1 MPLFLAPAALPADPS
16 SSDQAANKNYVDSGD
31 AARVPTTRTVGAGT
45 GLTGGGD
52 LSANRTFVVAYG
64 TSAGTALQG
73 NDAAVTNSRTPSGS
87 AGGSLSGTYPNPGI
101 AAGAVGSTEVAAAI
115 KDPAAATAGLRTLGT
130 GSATACAGNDSRLSD
145 SRAPNGTAGG
155 ALNGS
160 YPNPNLDAV
169 PFPTSTITY
178 AGTISADPTLSNNFN
193 ITATGA
199 ITSLG
204 VSATGAGDGQMVTI
218 AVLGSGG
225 ARAVTPATGTIG
237 VQTVPSGAVGFFG
250 FRYTSL
256 LGTPAFVC
264 IAYQPSA

>member
-1 MPLFLAPAALPADPS
+1 MARVFTSPIVLPGDPS
-16 SSDQAANKNYVDSGD
+16 SSDQASNKNYVDNGLSGK
-31 AARVPTTRTVGAGT
+31 V
-45 GLTGGGD
+45 
-52 LSANRTFVVAYG
+52 G
-64 TSAGTALQG
+64 TS
-73 NDAAVTNSRTPSGS
+73 
-87 AGGSLSGTYPNPGI
+87 
-101 AAGAVGSTEVAAAI
+101 
-115 KDPAAATAGLRTLGT
+115 
-130 GSATACAGNDSRLSD
+130 DSRLSD
-145 SRAPNGTAGG
+145 SRAPSGTAGG

-169 PFPTSTITY
+169 PFPVSTITY

-199 ITSLG
+199 ITSLA
-204 VSATGAGDGQMVTI
+204 VSATGAVDGQMVTI

-264 IAYQPSA
+264 IAYQASA

>member
-1 MPLFLAPAALPADPS
+1 MARVFTSPVVLPADPS
-16 SSDQAANKNYVDSGD
+16 SSDHASNKNYVDVGV
-31 AARVPTTRTVGAGT
+31 ATRAPTTRTVTAGT

-52 LSANRTFVVAYG
+52 LSADRTLTVAYG
-64 TSAGTALQG
+64 TT
-73 NDAAVTNSRTPSGS
+73 
-87 AGGSLSGTYPNPGI
+87 
-101 AAGAVGSTEVAAAI
+101 ST
-115 KDPAAATAGLRTLGT
+115 
-130 GSATACAGNDSRLSD
+130 TACVGNDSRLSD

-155 ALNGS
+155 VLNGS
-160 YPNPNLDAV
+160 YPNPVLDAV

-193 ITATGA
+193 VSATGA

-204 VSATGAGDGQMVTI
+204 VSATGATDGQMVTI

-264 IAYQPSA
+264 IAYQASA